1 MTSVVAAG
9 PRACVD
15 LPAPAAPSR
24 RARWVVFSRVARS
37 AVRSGST
44 WGAVFGGYVALQALA
59 YVKAYPTQASRDAM
73 ERAYGN
79 NVGLNALLGAA
90 HHINTVAGYAA
101 WRVVGALSLLGG
113 VWGVLTA
120 TRLVRGEEEA
130 GRTELLASGQS
141 EPGTVAQQSI
151 GGLLAGFCAL
161 LVVTALVTVLTG
173 ASHSVGF
180 SFGASLF
187 FALVVCSGAATFLA
201 VGVLTSQLADTR
213 RRAATIAG
221 ASFGIAYVLRMIADT
236 SASEHWLIWLTP
248 LGWIEESRP
257 LSDPRPLALVPLLA
271 LVATCLWLSERLATR
286 RDLGAAL
293 LEDRGARPARTALLG
308 SPLGLAVRLARSTA
322 VAWLV
327 GIAGFSLLLGSVAE
341 SSTNDRT
348 ASKELRQMI
357 ARLGGHGTLVE
368 AYLGLTFLMVAFIV
382 SLVAVGQVTAARHEE
397 AEGHLDHLVA
407 APVGQASWLA
417 GRLAVAASVVV
428 LAGLTAGVFAW
439 LGAVSQRGGAGLG
452 VLAVAGL
459 NVAAPSVLLLGAGAL
474 VLGIAPRRTSAVLY
488 GYVTWSFLLV
498 LTGGVVHVNRWLMD
512 TSIFFHV
519 APAPATAV
527 DWGSTGA
534 MVGLGLLAS
543 CAGAVAMRTRDLAG
557 A

>member
-1 MTSVVAAG
+1 M
-9 PRACVD
+9 
-15 LPAPAAPSR
+15 
-24 RARWVVFSRVARS
+24 SRVGRS
-37 AVRSGST
+37 AVRSGSI
-44 WGAVFGGYVALQALA
+44 WGAVFGGYVALQTLA

-101 WRVVGALSLLGG
+101 WRLVGALSLLGG
-113 VWGVLTA
+113 IWGLLTS

-141 EPGTVAQQSI
+141 EPGTVAAQSMV
-151 GGLLAGFCAL
+151 GLGAGLVAL
-161 LVVTALVTVLTG
+161 FAVTAVVTVVTG
-173 ASHSVGF
+173 ASYSVGF
-180 SFGASLF
+180 SVGASLF

-201 VGVLTSQLADTR
+201 IGVLTSQLADTR
-213 RRAATIAG
+213 RRAATFAG

-257 LSDPRPLALVPLLA
+257 LSDPRPLALLPLLA
-271 LVATCLWLSERLATR
+271 LVATCLVLTAWLASR

-293 LEDRGARPARTALLG
+293 LEDRASRPAKTALLG
-308 SPLGLAVRLARSTA
+308 SPLGLAVRLTRSAA

-348 ASKELRQMI
+348 ASKELRAMI

-368 AYLGLTFLMVAFIV
+368 AYLGLTFLVVAFII
-382 SLVAVGQVTAARHEE
+382 SLVAVGQLTAVRHEE
-397 AEGHLDHLVA
+397 AEGHLDHLVSG
-407 APVGQASWLA
+407 PVGRASWLA
-417 GRLAVAASVVV
+417 GRLTVAASLVV
-428 LAGLTAGVFAW
+428 LAGLTTGVFAW

-452 VLAVAGL
+452 VLVLAGL

-474 VLGIAPRRTSAVLY
+474 VLGIAPRGTTSVLY

-498 LTGGVVHVNRWLMD
+498 LTGGLVHVNRWVMD
-512 TSIFFHV
+512 TSVFFHV

-527 DWGSTGA
+527 DWESAGV
-534 MVGLGLLAS
+534 MVGLGLLAA
-543 CAGAVAMRTRDLAG
+543 CAGALAMRHRDLAG